1 MAKMAPRPPQELPKR
16 GQKGF
21 SDTPRTVKNTKK
33 DEKDNCRKNL
43 LPSRRNAYFQGFD
56 MFEID
61 ENSILRLRKFVFL
74 KCFRQDA
81 FKMFQERLQDPS
93 RRPTGAQHGPRSPS
107 KASPRP
113 RPKAGFHGCCWLQA
127 FKTLQERPQDP
138 SRWPKDVL
146 KGLWGELPRVVRG
159 GAGAPPRLIFVP
171 SYP

>member
-1 MAKMAPRPPQELPKR
+1 
-16 GQKGF
+16 
-21 SDTPRTVKNTKK
+21 
-33 DEKDNCRKNL
+33 
-43 LPSRRNAYFQGFD
+43 

-93 RRPTGAQHGPRSPS
+93 RRPKGAQHGPRSPS

-146 KGLWGELPRVVRG
+146 KGLWGELPRVGPG
-159 GAGAPPRLIFVP
+159 GAGAPPGQF
-171 SYP
+171 SYPRTRKRNTKHVRIYPSTIVENLVRPHIICP

>member
-1 MAKMAPRPPQELPKR
+1 
-16 GQKGF
+16 
-21 SDTPRTVKNTKK
+21 
-33 DEKDNCRKNL
+33 
-43 LPSRRNAYFQGFD
+43 

-146 KGLWGELPRVVRG
+146 KGLWGELPRVVPG
-159 GAGAPPRLIFVP
+159 EAGASLGPYYFFAKIHYFFDFYNFRLSVFF
-171 SYP
+171 

>member
-1 MAKMAPRPPQELPKR
+1 M
-16 GQKGF
+16 
-21 SDTPRTVKNTKK
+21 
-33 DEKDNCRKNL
+33 
-43 LPSRRNAYFQGFD
+43 
-56 MFEID
+56 I
-61 ENSILRLRKFVFL
+61 FL
-74 KCFRQDA
+74 KCFRRDA

-146 KGLWGELPRVVRG
+146 KGLWGELPRVVPGGGRSPPWSVRG
-159 GAGAPPRLIFVP
+159 RTLGKRRWAISLLILGVWWLLQLGGCDFKVTKQDAGEVA
-171 SYP
+171 

>member
-1 MAKMAPRPPQELPKR
+1 
-16 GQKGF
+16 
-21 SDTPRTVKNTKK
+21 
-33 DEKDNCRKNL
+33 
-43 LPSRRNAYFQGFD
+43 

-93 RRPTGAQHGPRSPS
+93 RRPKGAQHGPRSPS

-146 KGLWGELPRVVRG
+146 KGLWGELPRVVSPLH
-159 GAGAPPRLIFVP
+159 AGQTPPDWIWLELRLRCGWVAASLLDWFSTFPGLDFQTGLLQVQDVP
-171 SYP
+171 RWPR